1 MNKIIN
7 KGHMGSTIKFL
18 SKEDRIL
25 FLKDFYS
32 PCKMNQLFSSWN
44 YKGNYNLV
52 DIKFKEAIVEE
63 LVSKKFVDEK
73 IFCKENYKLE
83 KLHLCLNSDNKS
95 LDESEQNKISI
106 SFYEISKILNNLY
119 VEFIKNRIF
128 PIFDE
133 QNLIKKIEQIIKF
146 KIC

>member
-73 IFCKENYKLE
+73 I
-83 KLHLCLNSDNKS
+83 
-95 LDESEQNKISI
+95 
-106 SFYEISKILNNLY
+106 
-119 VEFIKNRIF
+119 
-128 PIFDE
+128 
-133 QNLIKKIEQIIKF
+133 
-146 KIC
+146 